1 MASRI
6 IPGISDTMTQCE
18 KSILRS
24 FKTEICD
31 SVDPVTLVSFLFRHG
46 NVSKE
51 LKERV
56 MFLFRTGSSRHD
68 IMGIVLDFL
77 PEVINISILVYAFD
91 RTGYKD
97 IATEIF
103 LVARQAFHGA
113 DIYQRSS
120 SSAERTR
127 IQTLY
132 RNLKRMIHDSM
143 FKNPRKALRS
153 MVKRF
158 RSDFE
163 VERDEL
169 KRQTLADK
177 CVAILAVELDAHY
190 DSLGCKVEITP
201 EEMLMEMKELIPNT
215 TNPLITDA
223 IVYSSQANLDAF
235 HGDFSKADNMLIA
248 ARSSAQGVEQCLELV
263 NHLYVE
269 VYVKLWK
276 FELSPSKEN
285 IDTLMMWGR
294 FGLGCLNN
302 EHEETRR
309 LWKRMFILRMV
320 FGLLGLGNR
329 GNIIQGYSVDRASI
343 REAQDL
349 LAEVD
354 KIWDRIEV
362 RREMFY
368 CIARSR
374 LNELL
379 GLFDTA
385 KGYLERAKALAVQG
399 GFLEKL
405 SYIDNFMTCL
415 NNRLGQTFSG
425 QFASSLTIN
434 TVNRDT
440 QHRDRPVK
448 NTISKVMGD
457 KESTNNPMAVE
468 HLRGNLIYKRNPCSG
483 FGNSEA
489 DDDIRSHNHRVRQ
502 VQTLIKGNK
511 VREEQN
517 QEIIMPLLT
526 DKNESDMAEPNCEE
540 EAIGSS
546 GLEDA
551 KETFHKQNQNNYP
564 TKHEIIAQE
573 SDIENLVERFAAVL
587 STSIE
592 LVSSAQNNY
601 MTPDKSDINSMAD
614 TEFSRLNSDKAHQFQ
629 ALIKKKT
636 FTGGSD
642 HDIAMRDIRDPD
654 ATDVKET
661 VEDYQ
666 SSDTTDLKKCKS
678 ELERSS
684 KTLHS
689 NSSNLGI
696 EKSHIQEENTLPKPV
711 ADSFPVYSAGVDKS
725 LWDEN
730 VTTEDITNKRVND
743 IKLQLTIA
751 CEEKIEFGSVALYE
765 DRLEPEGASFTGQK

>member
-1 MASRI
+1 MDSRI
-6 IPGISDTMTQCE
+6 IPGISDTMTQQE
-18 KSILRS
+18 KIILRR
-24 FKTEICD
+24 FKTKICD
-31 SVDPVTLVSFLFRHG
+31 SVDPVNLVSFLFRHG
-46 NVSKE
+46 NIPKE
-51 LKERV
+51 LKEKV

-68 IMGIVLDFL
+68 IMQVVIDVL
-77 PEVINISILVYAFD
+77 PEVINISVLVYALD

-97 IATEIF
+97 IATQIF
-103 LVARQAFHGA
+103 LVARKPFHGA
-113 DIYQRSS
+113 DIIHQRSS
-120 SSAERTR
+120 SSGDRTR
-127 IQTLY
+127 LQTLY
-132 RNLKRMIHDSM
+132 RILKRMVHDSQ
-143 FKNPRKALRS
+143 FKNPREALRS

-158 RSDFE
+158 RLDFE

-169 KRQTLADK
+169 KRQKLADK
-177 CVAILAVELDAHY
+177 CVAILGVELDAHY
-190 DSLGCKVEITP
+190 DSLGCKVEITQQ
-201 EEMLMEMKELIPNT
+201 EMLMEMKQLISNT
-215 TNPLITDA
+215 TNPLITDT
-223 IVYSSQANLDAF
+223 IVYSRQANLDAF
-235 HGDFSKADNMLIA
+235 HGDFSHAENMLVA
-248 ARSSAQGVEQCLELV
+248 ARGSAQGVEQCLELV
-263 NHLYVE
+263 NLLYVE
-269 VYVKLWK
+269 VYVKLWE
-276 FELSPSKEN
+276 FEASPSKEN

-294 FGLGCLNN
+294 FGLECLNN

-309 LWKRMFILRMV
+309 MWKRMFILRMV

-349 LAEVD
+349 LADVD

-379 GLFDTA
+379 GLFDIA

-399 GFLEKL
+399 GFFEKL
-405 SYIDNFMTCL
+405 SYIDNFMTSID
-415 NNRLGQTFSG
+415 NRLGQTCSV

-434 TVNRDT
+434 TVTRDT
-440 QHRDRPVK
+440 QHRDLPVK

-457 KESTNNPMAVE
+457 KESTSNPMAVE

-483 FGNSEA
+483 IANSEA
-489 DDDIRSHNHRVRQ
+489 DDDIGSYNHRVRQ

-517 QEIIMPLLT
+517 QDIVMPLLK
-526 DKNESDMAEPNCEE
+526 DQSESDMAEPNCEE

-551 KETFHKQNQNNYP
+551 KETSYKQNQNNYP
-564 TKHEIIAQE
+564 TKHAIIAQE
-573 SDIENLVERFAAVL
+573 SDIENLKAWPVEGFAAVL
-587 STSIE
+587 S
-592 LVSSAQNNY
+592 
-601 MTPDKSDINSMAD
+601 D
-614 TEFSRLNSDKAHQFQ
+614 TEFSRLNSDIAHQFQ

-642 HDIAMRDIRDPD
+642 HDIAMPDIRDPD

-666 SSDTTDLKKCKS
+666 SSDTTVLKKCES

-696 EKSHIQEENTLPKPV
+696 EKNNTQEENTSPKSI
-711 ADSFPVYSAGVDKS
+711 ADSFPAYSAGVDQS
-725 LWDEN
+725 LWDEI

-743 IKLQLTIA
+743 IRLQLTNA

-765 DRLEPEGASFTGQK
+765 DRLEPEGASFTDQK